1 MIRRPFLALG
11 FSVLFLL
18 ATAPL
23 LARDITFEDR
33 VRAQE
38 AIERV
43 TYVHQIGATQTFEQA
58 YPRARLEEKVR
69 RYLKL
74 SAALKAFWNAPVTSD
89 LLEGELSRL
98 AARTRMPDRLS
109 EIYGALGNDPRT
121 IAECYA
127 RPLLV
132 ERLAREFLASDP
144 QLQAAA
150 RDEAT
155 RLWSDLDS
163 GVIDP
168 GAAHPRRTVSL
179 VRRSDD
185 ADGRATAAPGT
196 TIGRGQKN
204 VAPTPESDTLVL
216 DEEEYGRSRAAWPAL
231 PGRPTNLEELDDS
244 YVVRVVIAE
253 TGDSV
258 TLATYSVPKR
268 SWGSWWNG
276 VSARLDDTAVRPVAR
291 ESALPRPTA
300 ASTCG
305 AGSWLPTSTGGG
317 LSGRISHASV
327 WTGNSMIV
335 WGGFSGLYENTGSR
349 YDPVTDLW
357 NPVSTVNAPTGR
369 ARHTA
374 IWAGNRMIVWG
385 GDHGAPYENTG
396 GVYDPSTDSW
406 TATSLLNAPD
416 ARTLHTAVWTGSR
429 MLVFGGS
436 GYPFG
441 SQVAKVGGRYDPVT
455 DTWTVM
461 TAVGA
466 PHRRYWHTAVWTGSR
481 MIIWGG
487 NDLDSSGDT
496 ATGGRYDPVADTW
509 SPVTM
514 TGVPSARAQHSAI
527 WTGAAMIVWGG
538 GPGPAPPGTNSGG
551 RYDPFTDTWLP
562 TALSGA
568 PAGRYRHS
576 AVWTGS
582 RMVVWGGRQTTET
595 PLDTGGV
602 YDPAADSWQPT
613 SRAAAPAPRD
623 LHTAIWTGNRMIVW
637 GGQNS
642 AYQASGGAYLPDVPT
657 PDVDDDGDGFAACSG
672 DCDDTRADVHPGAIE
687 LCDDR
692 DNDCDGLV
700 DGFATTCGVGVC
712 AASGQCVAGTDSCAS
727 GTASAEVCDALD
739 NDCDGLTDENLPCVA
754 MRIDLMGTTVSWSP
768 VAGATLYDL
777 VWGSMSLLQES
788 GGDYSFS
795 TTGCAGADI
804 ASTQIEF
811 TPTPDLGEVFW
822 LVARPQNGAGVGT
835 YDDVPG
841 GAGQTGRRDEGIAL
855 SPAACP

>member
-1 MIRRPFLALG
+1 MIVWG
-11 FSVLFLL
+11 GGNS
-18 ATAPL
+18 
-23 LARDITFEDR
+23 
-33 VRAQE
+33 
-38 AIERV
+38 
-43 TYVHQIGATQTFEQA
+43 
-58 YPRARLEEKVR
+58 
-69 RYLKL
+69 
-74 SAALKAFWNAPVTSD
+74 SD
-89 LLEGELSRL
+89 
-98 AARTRMPDRLS
+98 
-109 EIYGALGNDPRT
+109 
-121 IAECYA
+121 
-127 RPLLV
+127 
-132 ERLAREFLASDP
+132 
-144 QLQAAA
+144 
-150 RDEAT
+150 
-155 RLWSDLDS
+155 DLDS
-163 GVIDP
+163 GGRYDP
-168 GAAHPRRTVSL
+168 VLDTWEPVNPTGVPRSSHAAVWTGSRMIVWGGSNTAGALGTG
-179 VRRSDD
+179 
-185 ADGRATAAPGT
+185 GRYDPANDTWQPT
-196 TIGRGQKN
+196 SPIG
-204 VAPTPESDTLVL
+204 APTPRAGLTAVWTGSVMVIWGGGAFTNSGARYDPATDTW
-216 DEEEYGRSRAAWPAL
+216 A
-231 PGRPTNLEELDDS
+231 PT
-244 YVVRVVIAE
+244 
-253 TGDSV
+253 
-258 TLATYSVPKR
+258 TLAGAPTGRAFHTMIWTGNVAIL
-268 SWGSWWNG
+268 WGGSESNNG
-276 VSARLDDTAVRPVAR
+276 SAIATGGRYDPVAD
-291 ESALPRPTA
+291 T
-300 ASTCG
+300 
-305 AGSWLPTSTGGG
+305 WLPTSTGGG
-317 LSGRISHASV
+317 PSGRFSHSSV
-327 WTGNSMIV
+327 WTGNAMIV

-374 IWAGNRMIVWG
+374 IWTGNRMIVWG

-429 MLVFGGS
+429 MLIFGGS
-436 GYPFG
+436 A

-602 YDPAADSWQPT
+602 YDPAVDSWQPT

-657 PDVDDDGDGFAACSG
+657 PDVDEDGDGFAACSG

-727 GTASAEVCDALD
+727 GTASAEACDALD